1 MNELPSPYRVPEAA
15 PYWEGARNGV
25 LKLQQCTDCNT
36 PRFYPRHTCP
46 TCGSSSVQW
55 IQATGHGTIYSLTTV
70 HRGPSAA
77 FKERQPY
84 IVALIDLP
92 EGVRMMSNIV
102 GDDASQ
108 AQIGDAVQVCFEVR
122 GEVSLPVFERQ
133 S

>member
-1 MNELPSPYRVPEAA
+1 MTELPSPYRVPEAA
-15 PYWEGARNGV
+15 PYWEGARLGV
-25 LKLQQCTDCNT
+25 LRLQQCRTCNT
-36 PRFYPRHTCP
+36 NRFYPRHTCP
-46 TCGSSSVQW
+46 KCGSSAVQW
-55 IQATGHGTIYSLTTV
+55 IDASGYGSIYSLTTV

-102 GDDASQ
+102 GDEASQ
-108 AQIGDAVQVCFEVR
+108 AQIGDAVQVRFEAR
-122 GEVSLPVFERQ
+122 GEGSLPVFERR

>member
-1 MNELPSPYRVPEAA
+1 MTNLPIPYRVPEAA
-15 PYWEGARNGV
+15 PYWEGARDGV
-25 LKLQQCTDCNT
+25 LKLQQCASCGTN
-36 PRFYPRHTCP
+36 RFYPRHTCP
-46 TCGSSSVQW
+46 KCGSSSVKW
-55 IQATGHGTIYSLTTV
+55 IQAVGNGKIYSLTSV

-102 GDDASQ
+102 GDDAKE
-108 AQIGDAVQVCFEVR
+108 AKIGDAVQVRFETR
-122 GEVSLPVFERQ
+122 GDFSLPVFERQ